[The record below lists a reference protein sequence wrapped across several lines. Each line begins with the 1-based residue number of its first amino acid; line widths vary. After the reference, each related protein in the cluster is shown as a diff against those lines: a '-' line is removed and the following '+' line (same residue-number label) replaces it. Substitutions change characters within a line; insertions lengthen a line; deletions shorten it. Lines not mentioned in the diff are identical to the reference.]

1 LCSLSVG
8 AAAVELIV
16 VVITFGRVTMVGIT
30 LTLSLIS
37 SSHVAAV
44 LLSFFIIILTGHL
57 AILLLLLQL
66 HAVLISELLFDLSNS
81 SDVVLRLKESGRV
94 DLARIGVDPLRVVL
108 WTVVLVNS
116 SLNKFDINHF
126 V

>member
-1 LCSLSVG
+1 LVIVLCSLSVG

-37 SSHVAAV
+37 SSHVATV

-57 AILLLLLQL
+57 AILLLLL
-66 HAVLISELLFDLSNS
+66 
-81 SDVVLRLKESGRV
+81 
-94 DLARIGVDPLRVVL
+94 
-108 WTVVLVNS
+108 
-116 SLNKFDINHF
+116 
-126 V
+126 